1 MISIIVIYLYT
12 FQNTLAKFNYS
23 QEPLLNQELVI
34 LVTIEP
40 VFHQNFL
47 KYRIND

>member
-34 LVTIEP
+34 LVTNRTCISSKLSKIS
-40 VFHQNFL
+40 N
-47 KYRIND
+47 K